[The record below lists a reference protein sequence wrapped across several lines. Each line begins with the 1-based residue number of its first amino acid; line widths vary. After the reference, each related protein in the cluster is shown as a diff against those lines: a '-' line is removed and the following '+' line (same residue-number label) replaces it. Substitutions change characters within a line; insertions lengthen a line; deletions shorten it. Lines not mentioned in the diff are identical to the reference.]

1 MYTIIKITMAS
12 YLIIYEVF
20 VIKKVHQLHYRLDRL
35 YTFSFT
41 KENLKHITKT
51 SDIAIHKIYLK

>member
-1 MYTIIKITMAS
+1 MAS

-51 SDIAIHKIYLK
+51 SDTAIHKIYLK